1 MTHRTPSALARQHR
15 LAALFAVMLTALAI
29 PSHAFQLITEQ
40 EAAASRAAPEP
51 MVPRNVPAPDA
62 PRINLLAPNL
72 TGAVPS
78 PTRIQV
84 QFQAAAPAAIKPDS
98 FRVRYGALRLD
109 ITSRITGAAKVT
121 AAGIDVAEA
130 ALPKGSHRLLIEIQD
145 SAGRTAERQ
154 VQFVVE

>member
-1 MTHRTPSALARQHR
+1 MTRPSRFFAALPA
-15 LAALFAVMLTALAI
+15 LAALLMSGLGTAAQ
-29 PSHAFQLITEQ
+29 AFQLVTEQ

-51 MVPRNVPAPDA
+51 LVPRTVPAPDA
-62 PRINLLAPNL
+62 PRINLVAPSL
-72 TGAVPS
+72 TAAVPS

-84 QFQAAAPAAIKPDS
+84 QFQAAAPAAIKPES

-121 AAGIDVAEA
+121 ATGIDVAEA
-130 ALPKGSHRLLIEIQD
+130 ALPKGSHRLFIEIQD

>member
-1 MTHRTPSALARQHR
+1 MSCRNHA
-15 LAALFAVMLTALAI
+15 LTAILVAGSI
-29 PSHAFQLITEQ
+29 TAAHALQLVTEQ

-51 MVPRNVPAPDA
+51 MVARTVPAPDA
-62 PRINLLAPNL
+62 PRINLLAPSL
-72 TGAVPS
+72 TAAVAS

-84 QFQAAAPAAIKPDS
+84 QFQAAAPAAIKPES

-109 ITSRITGAAKVT
+109 ITSRITGSAKVT
-121 AAGIDVAEA
+121 ADGIDVAGA

-154 VQFVVE
+154 LQFLVE